1 MRLTET
7 KIRQIIKEELIGFLN
22 EIQDVS
28 VGKKSYL
35 GLGTKSKN
43 IATNPEVRT
52 KPQSGKTPTISRP
65 DTTVDPNSPIS
76 SYENLIRNDSSFRN
90 LFIQAVDQKTGFV
103 NTQTI
108 SKYLRGL
115 VKNDSDKDKMLAALT
130 KENIQD
136 LIEYAQTFKVVRE
149 NKRR

>member
-1 MRLTET
+1 MRLTEAQ
-7 KIRQIIKEELIGFLN
+7 IRRIIKEEIHEVINRYSNDPVPPIKFGP
-22 EIQDVS
+22 
-28 VGKKSYL
+28 KP
-35 GLGTKSKN
+35 TKN
-43 IATNPEVRT
+43 IATNPDIRT
-52 KPQSGKTPTISRP
+52 KPQSGKTPTVNRP
-65 DTTVDPNSPIS
+65 DTNVDPNSPIS

-108 SKYLRGL
+108 SNYLRGL